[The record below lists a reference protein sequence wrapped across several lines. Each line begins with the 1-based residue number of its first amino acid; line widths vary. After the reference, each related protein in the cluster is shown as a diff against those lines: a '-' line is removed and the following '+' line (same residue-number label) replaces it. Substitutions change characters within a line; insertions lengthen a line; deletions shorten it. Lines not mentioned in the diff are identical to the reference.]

1 MAAIAAHAPSS
12 PRCGARSVRGLSAL
26 ATALLALFF
35 LTVLAAIAGA
45 VALALWLLAHAPDR
59 LGLYGAGLCLVC
71 AAALALWAWPYRRS
85 ASLRGAEITSHAQP
99 ALFAELRAVAR
110 AVGEPLP
117 TQVALTEEANASVA
131 EVPDVRGF
139 ARRRVLHLGL
149 PLLRI
154 LTVGELRA
162 LLAHELG
169 HFHGEHCAGPRMR
182 RAHLAMRV
190 TVLELQALVER
201 AWLLALPLSLLSAP
215 FRLIAWAFLRVS
227 LAISREQ
234 ERHAD
239 QIAIQVAGGAA
250 LIGMLRK
257 LHLAE
262 LALVRYRQ
270 HLAPVLER
278 GLVPPLG
285 EGFSRYLASAEVAH
299 LGGRWLRRCEERGAT
314 AEDSHP
320 SMAERIAAAERR
332 LVAAPLLRDSQQLAI
347 CLVDDPEQ
355 YETAPRW
362 RERGGRRVGWDEL
375 EEVRSLWNSPT
386 EEPAAAAT
394 SRPAGERR
402 APQLSEGGG
411 GGTAGSLTRAR
422 RSC

>member
-12 PRCGARSVRGLSAL
+12 PRSAARSVRRLSIL

-35 LTVLAAIAGA
+35 LSVLAAIGGG
-45 VALALWLLAHAPDR
+45 VALALWLLAHAPAR

-71 AAALALWAWPYRRS
+71 AAVLARWAWPSRRGS
-85 ASLRGAEITSHAQP
+85 PLRGAELAPHAQP

-117 TQVALTEEANASVA
+117 TRVALTEEANASVA
-131 EVPDVRGF
+131 ELPGLRGVD
-139 ARRRVLHLGL
+139 RRRALHLGL

-169 HFHGEHCAGPRMR
+169 HFHAEHCAGPRMR

-190 TVLELQALVER
+190 TVLELQDLVER

-262 LALVRYRQ
+262 LAVVRYRQ

-285 EGFSRYLASAEVAH
+285 EGFSHYLASAEAAH
-299 LGGRWLRRCEERGAT
+299 FGARWLRRCEARGAT

-332 LVAAPLLRDSQQLAI
+332 LVAAPLLRDSQQPAI
-347 CLVDDPEQ
+347 SLVDDPEQ

-375 EEVRSLWNSPT
+375 EELRALWNSPT
-386 EEPAAAAT
+386 EEPAAVASAA
-394 SRPAGERR
+394 AGDERV
-402 APQLSEGGG
+402 PQLSEGAG

>member
-1 MAAIAAHAPSS
+1 M
-12 PRCGARSVRGLSAL
+12 RRLSVL

-45 VALALWLLAHAPDR
+45 AALALWLLAHAPDR
-59 LGLYGAGLCLVC
+59 LGLYGAGLCLVG
-71 AAALALWAWPYRRS
+71 AAALAVWAWPYRRGVP
-85 ASLRGAEITSHAQP
+85 LGGAEITPHAQP

-117 TQVALTEEANASVA
+117 RQVALTEEANASVA
-131 EVPDVRGF
+131 EVPDVLGSE
-139 ARRRVLHLGL
+139 RRRVLHLGL

-169 HFHGEHCAGPRMR
+169 HFHGEHHAGPRMR
-182 RAHLAMRV
+182 RAQLAMRV
-190 TVLELQALVER
+190 TVLELQNLIER
-201 AWLLALPLSLLSAP
+201 AWLLALPLSALSAP

-239 QIAIQVAGGAA
+239 QIAIEVAGGAA

-262 LALVRYRQ
+262 LALARYRQ
-270 HLAPVLER
+270 HLAPLLER
-278 GLVPPLG
+278 GLLPPLG
-285 EGFSRYLASAEVAH
+285 EGFSRYLASDEAAH
-299 LGGRWLRRCEERGAT
+299 FGGRWLRRCEERGAT

-320 SMAERIAAAERR
+320 STAERIAAAERR
-332 LVAAPLLRDSQQLAI
+332 LAAAPLLRDSQQPAI
-347 CLVDDPEQ
+347 SLVDDPEQ

-362 RERGGRRVGWDEL
+362 RERAGRQVGWDEL
-375 EEVRSLWNSPT
+375 EEIRSLWNSPT
-386 EEPAAAAT
+386 EDPAAAEP
-394 SRPAGERR
+394 SRAARERR
-402 APQLSEGGG
+402 APQLSEGAR